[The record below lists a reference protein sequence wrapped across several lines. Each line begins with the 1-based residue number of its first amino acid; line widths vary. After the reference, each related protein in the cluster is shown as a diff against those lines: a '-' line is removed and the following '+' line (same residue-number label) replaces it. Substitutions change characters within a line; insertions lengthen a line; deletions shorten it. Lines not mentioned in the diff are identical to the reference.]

1 MSTLFTSLSTPTIY
15 RYNYDY
21 VTHIPM
27 MSSSLSCHRQQ
38 TMVLVPMRAKGV
50 EVVRPLPVFGYD
62 DAPHGHAE
70 TLFTDVTVP
79 VKDACLL
86 GEGRGF
92 KIAQGRL
99 GPGRLHH
106 CMRLIGMG
114 ERALTLA
121 ARRAE
126 VSLVSLY
133 LPLPDSN
140 YLFNRQARVAFGQP
154 LSKNASVL
162 QTLGK
167 MRVQLDGAK
176 LATLDAARLL
186 DAEGNKS
193 AKGAIAACK
202 GEFILI
208 LVRAILLTSFSC
220 LYSRGAGCRHR
231 GDRRGD
237 SDPRC
242 VGRVR
247 RHPAGEDV
255 RGCADVAVGGRAGRG
270 SPGDHSQVGS
280 AAVAAVGLI
289 SDLFVCQSSNA

>member
-1 MSTLFTSLSTPTIY
+1 
-15 RYNYDY
+15 
-21 VTHIPM
+21 
-27 MSSSLSCHRQQ
+27 
-38 TMVLVPMRAKGV
+38 
-50 EVVRPLPVFGYD
+50 VFILQ
-62 DAPHGHAE
+62 APHGHAE

-92 KIAQGRL
+92 EIAQGRL

-126 VSLVSLY
+126 VSFSSY
-133 LPLPDSN
+133 LPLRDSN
-140 YLFNRQARVAFGQP
+140 YLFPTQARVAFGQP

-167 MRVQLDGAK
+167 MRVRLDGAK

-208 LVRAILLTSFSC
+208 LVRAIGVIGLTSFFC
-220 LYSRGAGCRHR
+220 FKSR
-231 GDRRGD
+231 RRLPP
-237 SDPRC
+237 SR
-242 VGRVR
+242 
-247 RHPAGEDV
+247 
-255 RGCADVAVGGRAGRG
+255 
-270 SPGDHSQVGS
+270 
-280 AAVAAVGLI
+280 
-289 SDLFVCQSSNA
+289 

>member
-1 MSTLFTSLSTPTIY
+1 L
-15 RYNYDY
+15 YD
-21 VTHIPM
+21 
-27 MSSSLSCHRQQ
+27 
-38 TMVLVPMRAKGV
+38 
-50 EVVRPLPVFGYD
+50 VVFILQ
-62 DAPHGHAE
+62 APHGHAE

-92 KIAQGRL
+92 EIAQGRL

-133 LPLPDSN
+133 LPLRLSN

-167 MRVQLDGAK
+167 MRVRLDGAK

-208 LVRAILLTSFSC
+208 IVRAIGLIGLTSFFC
-220 LYSRGAGCRHR
+220 FKSR
-231 GDRRGD
+231 RRLPP
-237 SDPRC
+237 S
-242 VGRVR
+242 
-247 RHPAGEDV
+247 
-255 RGCADVAVGGRAGRG
+255 
-270 SPGDHSQVGS
+270 
-280 AAVAAVGLI
+280 L
-289 SDLFVCQSSNA
+289 

>member
-1 MSTLFTSLSTPTIY
+1 M
-15 RYNYDY
+15 
-21 VTHIPM
+21 
-27 MSSSLSCHRQQ
+27 
-38 TMVLVPMRAKGV
+38 
-50 EVVRPLPVFGYD
+50 
-62 DAPHGHAE
+62 
-70 TLFTDVTVP
+70 
-79 VKDACLL
+79 
-86 GEGRGF
+86 
-92 KIAQGRL
+92 
-99 GPGRLHH
+99 
-106 CMRLIGMG
+106 
-114 ERALTLA
+114 
-121 ARRAE
+121 
-126 VSLVSLY
+126 Y
-133 LPLPDSN
+133 LPLRTSI
-140 YLFNRQARVAFGQP
+140 YLFPTQARVAFGQP

-167 MRVQLDGAK
+167 MRVRLDGAK

-208 LVRAILLTSFSC
+208 LVRAIALTSFFFV
-220 LYSRGAGCRHR
+220 LSRGSGCRHR

-255 RGCADVAVGGRAGRG
+255 RGCADAAVGGRAGRG

-280 AAVAAVGLI
+280 AAVAFVGKLYKLFFGHLVIDNGSSIDCWHFIRGALRTTWRI
-289 SDLFVCQSSNA
+289 SPTPGTCYPPRTAGSPSVCYRRRYGTCTSPKGTRSRVSTGERAGDH

>member
-1 MSTLFTSLSTPTIY
+1 
-15 RYNYDY
+15 
-21 VTHIPM
+21 
-27 MSSSLSCHRQQ
+27 
-38 TMVLVPMRAKGV
+38 MVLVPMRAKGV

-92 KIAQGRL
+92 EIAQGRL

-126 VSLVSLY
+126 VSYLLY
-133 LPLPDSN
+133 LPLRASN

-162 QTLGK
+162 QTWVRCAYDWTAPNWRRWTPRGYSTP
-167 MRVQLDGAK
+167 RVTSLPRAQS
-176 LATLDAARLL
+176 RLV
-186 DAEGNKS
+186 KVS
-193 AKGAIAACK
+193 
-202 GEFILI
+202 
-208 LVRAILLTSFSC
+208 
-220 LYSRGAGCRHR
+220 
-231 GDRRGD
+231 
-237 SDPRC
+237 
-242 VGRVR
+242 
-247 RHPAGEDV
+247 
-255 RGCADVAVGGRAGRG
+255 
-270 SPGDHSQVGS
+270 
-280 AAVAAVGLI
+280 
-289 SDLFVCQSSNA
+289 LF

>member
-1 MSTLFTSLSTPTIY
+1 
-15 RYNYDY
+15 
-21 VTHIPM
+21 
-27 MSSSLSCHRQQ
+27 
-38 TMVLVPMRAKGV
+38 
-50 EVVRPLPVFGYD
+50 VFILQ
-62 DAPHGHAE
+62 APHGHAE

-92 KIAQGRL
+92 EIAQGRL

-126 VSLVSLY
+126 VSLVSSY
-133 LPLPDSN
+133 LPLRDSN

-167 MRVQLDGAK
+167 MRVRLDGAK

-208 LVRAILLTSFSC
+208 LVRAIGLTSFFC
-220 LYSRGAGCRHR
+220 FKSRLRLPPSR
-231 GDRRGD
+231 
-237 SDPRC
+237 
-242 VGRVR
+242 
-247 RHPAGEDV
+247 
-255 RGCADVAVGGRAGRG
+255 
-270 SPGDHSQVGS
+270 
-280 AAVAAVGLI
+280 
-289 SDLFVCQSSNA
+289 

>member
-1 MSTLFTSLSTPTIY
+1 MGNLF
-15 RYNYDY
+15 D
-21 VTHIPM
+21 
-27 MSSSLSCHRQQ
+27 
-38 TMVLVPMRAKGV
+38 
-50 EVVRPLPVFGYD
+50 VVFILQ
-62 DAPHGHAE
+62 APHGHAE

-92 KIAQGRL
+92 EIAQGRL

-133 LPLPDSN
+133 LPLRTSI

-167 MRVQLDGAK
+167 MRVRLDGAK

-208 LVRAILLTSFSC
+208 LVRAIGLTSFFC
-220 LYSRGAGCRHR
+220 FSRGSGCRHR

-247 RHPAGEDV
+247 RYPAGEDV
-255 RGCADVAVGGRAGRG
+255 RGCADAAVGGRAGRG

-280 AAVAAVGLI
+280 AAVSAVGLI
-289 SDLFVCQSSNA
+289 

>member
-92 KIAQGRL
+92 EIAQGRL

-208 LVRAILLTSFSC
+208 LARAIVLTSCFF
-220 LYSRGAGCRHR
+220 LSRGAGCCHR
-231 GDRRGD
+231 GHRRGD

>member
-1 MSTLFTSLSTPTIY
+1 MILGVSWRYSWVKLPRTAPPAFPSIGEWILFTLLSTPTIY
-15 RYNYDY
+15 RYNYNY
-21 VTHIPM
+21 VTDIPM
-27 MSSSLSCHRQQ
+27 MSSSLSRHRQQ

-92 KIAQGRL
+92 EIAQGRL

-126 VSLVSLY
+126 VSHLLY
-133 LPLPDSN
+133 LPLRASI

-167 MRVQLDGAK
+167 MRVRLDGAK

-208 LVRAILLTSFSC
+208 IVRAIGLTSFFVVK
-220 LYSRGAGCRHR
+220 SRLRLPPSR
-231 GDRRGD
+231 
-237 SDPRC
+237 
-242 VGRVR
+242 
-247 RHPAGEDV
+247 
-255 RGCADVAVGGRAGRG
+255 
-270 SPGDHSQVGS
+270 
-280 AAVAAVGLI
+280 
-289 SDLFVCQSSNA
+289 

>member
-1 MSTLFTSLSTPTIY
+1 MFIL
-15 RYNYDY
+15 
-21 VTHIPM
+21 
-27 MSSSLSCHRQQ
+27 Q
-38 TMVLVPMRAKGV
+38 
-50 EVVRPLPVFGYD
+50 
-62 DAPHGHAE
+62 APHGHAE

-92 KIAQGRL
+92 EIAQGRL

-126 VSLVSLY
+126 VSYLLY
-133 LPLPDSN
+133 LPLRASN

-167 MRVQLDGAK
+167 MRVRLDGAK

-202 GEFILI
+202 GEFILV
-208 LVRAILLTSFSC
+208 LVRAIGLIGLTSFFC
-220 LYSRGAGCRHR
+220 FKSRLRLPPSR
-231 GDRRGD
+231 
-237 SDPRC
+237 
-242 VGRVR
+242 
-247 RHPAGEDV
+247 
-255 RGCADVAVGGRAGRG
+255 
-270 SPGDHSQVGS
+270 
-280 AAVAAVGLI
+280 
-289 SDLFVCQSSNA
+289 